1 MLGCRNRSRP
11 FIPQATGR
19 CSPLPAACRGGTGSL
34 AFSLPHARVPF
45 PCSPRD
51 PASGEGV
58 SDPAPHRPRALAC
71 PGGARRPWHLGW
83 GGAHMATRG
92 PHVRRPAGKGV
103 RVQSGWRVDQVAAEA
118 SWVQMCWAC
127 WEGTCATWASD
138 GPRASLGRTCL
149 VGFPIQPS
157 SISFLAFFHTARVG
171 LSQTVDVVC
180 VWGGGMEWGKG
191 RWVGEGQLWRR
202 YPEDGEPHAWRA
214 ALMWGVSQHL
224 HLLESRN
231 DRGGGGCSPQP

>member
-1 MLGCRNRSRP
+1 MRAGPSDAGVQEPLP
-11 FIPQATGR
+11 ALHPQATGR

-45 PCSPRD
+45 PGSPRD

-83 GGAHMATRG
+83 GGAHMATRS

-149 VGFPIQPS
+149 VGYPIQPS

-180 VWGGGMEWGKG
+180 VCVGGNGM
-191 RWVGEGQLWRR
+191 GEG
-202 YPEDGEPHAWRA
+202 
-214 ALMWGVSQHL
+214 
-224 HLLESRN
+224 
-231 DRGGGGCSPQP
+231 